1 MMNFKQLS
9 IKYGF
14 VFKKQYGMLAFSGGS
29 LKTVPLGTCVTETD
43 FSLIKI
49 PEIKN
54 DLIISQ
60 FTTLN
65 RTVDQIPPMFD
76 FVKYIELEY
85 DKGFDREPTR
95 KFLQNMANAKYC
107 LSPHGHTPD
116 CYRHWEAMYV
126 NCIPVTLKHKYLE
139 PFYDMPILFLDS
151 WNQLTEKLLIDSYDE
166 LSKRSR
172 DKLNIEYWLDMLEHK
187 GT

>member
-1 MMNFKQLS
+1 MIYLHINWQEYKG
-9 IKYGF
+9 Y
-14 VFKKQYGMLAFSGGS
+14 YSGIC
-29 LKTVPLGTCVTETD
+29 KE
-43 FSLIKI
+43 I
-49 PEIKN
+49 PRFIVSHTGN
-54 DLIISQ
+54 YD
-60 FTTLN
+60 
-65 RTVDQIPPMFD
+65 D

-151 WNQLTEKLLIDSYDE
+151 WDQLTEKLLIDSYDE

-172 DKLNIEYWLDMLEHK
+172 DKLNIEYWLDMLENK
-187 GT
+187 GN